1 MRVHERLS
9 SRFGTALA
17 IIMAVLA
24 LTAGACGSGPATI
37 SVTTASSSTEMQMST
52 YTDPAYGFSFD
63 YPSSW
68 KITTGNATEL
78 NAGSAAETS
87 VQAGDPDGAVVDG
100 TGIDGVV
107 VSVYELNQAID
118 ESLLPEA
125 KSQLEAAVADLV
137 SQDASWEI
145 VQPLTESEDTTLP
158 GFWAAFTFDWDA
170 EHPVNTMSFYL
181 FDGAIEYQ
189 LMFQAAVENWDA
201 DQAIFET
208 ILSSFKAGAGSR

>member
-1 MRVHERLS
+1 MRVHERRSL
-9 SRFGTALA
+9 RFGTVLT
-17 IIMAVLA
+17 IILAVLA
-24 LTAGACGSGPATI
+24 LTAGACGSEPATI
-37 SVTTASSSTEMQMST
+37 SVVTASSSTEMQMST
-52 YTDPAYGFSFD
+52 YTDPTYGFSFD
-63 YPSSW
+63 YPSNW
-68 KITTGNATEL
+68 KITNGRGTEL

-87 VQAGDPDGAVVDG
+87 VQAGDPDGAVVNG

-107 VSVYELNQAID
+107 VNVYELNLPID
-118 ESLLPEA
+118 ESLLPEV
-125 KSQLEAAVADLV
+125 KPQLEAAVADLV

-145 VQPLTESEDTTLP
+145 VQPLTESEDTVLP

-208 ILSSFKAGAGSR
+208 ILSSFKSGA